1 MRDVRSSKPN
11 SLKLTNF
18 HIVVSSL
25 AAIAGVGIAAYQAF
39 LPQPAAQAPVKVVV
53 ALDPQQAD
61 AAAAGEAGAGETVAM
76 TPSKT
81 DSPALMTE
89 TVNLAEGASFAA
101 ALKDGSEGRYSFV
114 NLFDGESD
122 TFLAI
127 TPPDQELNILVMFPG
142 STAREVTALEYIPP
156 VGVDPQ
162 NMAPSVDVM
171 VLPEG
176 QLEASG
182 RPVISFSLPQS
193 PETRTFAIPGRAEGK
208 GLWLRVP
215 AAPGKDK
222 SYVGDFRVLSER
234 VAP

>member
-1 MRDVRSSKPN
+1 MRDVRSSKP
-11 SLKLTNF
+11 SSVKLTNF
-18 HIVVSSL
+18 HIVISSL
-25 AAIAGVGIAAYQAF
+25 AAIAGVGIAGYQAF
-39 LPQPAAQAPVKVVV
+39 APQPSAQQPVNVVV
-53 ALDPQQAD
+53 SVDQPKSD
-61 AAAAGEAGAGETVAM
+61 GEAPGQTVQ
-76 TPSKT
+76 KT
-81 DSPALMTE
+81 DAPALLTE
-89 TVNLAEGASFAA
+89 TVNLAEGASFGA
-101 ALKDGSEGRYSFV
+101 ALKDGSEGRYSFA
-114 NLFDGESD
+114 NLFDGEAD

-127 TPPDQELNILVMFPG
+127 TEPDQELNILVLFKG
-142 STAREVTALEYIPP
+142 NQSREVTALEYIPP

-182 RPVISFSLPQS
+182 RPVISFTLPQS

-215 AAPGKDK
+215 AAPGKSK